1 MRGRALLALLAPPAV
16 GGAVRLVGCRRI
28 VRAAP
33 ATPPLHLSH
42 DAVLDATRRRA
53 CVATSPLT
61 FHILCNA
68 AGVGP
73 GATSAVRRYH
83 NEIARAKKQRGTARS
98 DDKGPVGAKRA
109 ATTGAVRVLSYGAHI
124 CR

>member
-1 MRGRALLALLAPPAV
+1 MPCWRPRPSAVPCGSWDVEESCALP
-16 GGAVRLVGCRRI
+16 
-28 VRAAP
+28 P

-73 GATSAVRRYH
+73 GATSAVRRYFD
-83 NEIARAKKQRGTARS
+83 EIARAKKQRGTARS

-109 ATTGAVRVLSYGAHI
+109 ATTGVVRVLSDGAHI
-124 CR
+124 WR